1 MSRLELGADIGS
13 RCRESHGGRVNL
25 RLGLGS
31 AGFRV
36 LRWVSAVILWR
47 RHRRPMGIGGK
58 RHSRRMA
65 IGWCGL
71 DRAGWLVFSP
81 WIVILRVGLDHAL
94 IKLWPLD
101 LDPIVHVAY
110 RFGLPQD

>member
-1 MSRLELGADIGS
+1 M
-13 RCRESHGGRVNL
+13 NL

-58 RHSRRMA
+58 RHRRRMA

-81 WIVILRVGLDHAL
+81 WIVILRVGIDHAL